1 MRSMRTPLAAMIEHT
16 LLRADATPAAV
27 DRLCDEAVEWG
38 LLGVCVAPL
47 HVARAA
53 ARLASG
59 SPRVVTVVG
68 FPLGGAVPQVMADE
82 ARRAAADG
90 AAEIDMV
97 IPIGLGVAGDLDAV
111 GAAVAAVR
119 AAIPDRVLKVIL
131 ETGFFAPEQLRAL
144 ARVVVAAGPD
154 FLKTSTGYG
163 PRGATVADVELLL
176 QAGAGRAGVKAAGG
190 IRTAAAA
197 RALVEAG
204 ATRIG
209 TSNGAA
215 IAAEDAAG
223 PGAGPADGGD
233 R

>member
-1 MRSMRTPLAAMIEHT
+1 MKPMRTPLAATIEHT

-27 DRLCDEAVEWG
+27 DRLCEEAVEWG

-47 HVARAA
+47 YVARAA
-53 ARLASG
+53 ARLSG
-59 SPRVVTVVG
+59 ASPRVVTVVG
-68 FPLGGAVPQVMADE
+68 FPLGGVIPEVMADE

-97 IPIGLGVAGDLDAV
+97 IPIGLGVAGELEAV

-131 ETGFFAPEQLRAL
+131 ETGFFAPEPLRAL
-144 ARVVVAAGPD
+144 ARVVVAARPE

-176 QAGAGRAGVKAAGG
+176 EEGAGRVGVKAAGG

-197 RALVEAG
+197 RALLDAG

-223 PGAGPADGGD
+223 PDAGPADGG
-233 R
+233 RQ